1 MHALRKNLLAR
12 MVVCTLLVLAALSW
26 ASLAIQDEAA
36 PPAPPPAPPLGYSPP
51 PPAQEQ
57 ALLAEAVRLLTAPA
71 QGGAAWQGVDQTLL
85 AERTKS
91 AEEPSVA
98 LVFMGNGKRYAAIDG
113 EMYTLGD
120 LLPDGREVA
129 AINATGVGLNSQGQ
143 RSVLPW
149 SKPKD
154 TVLARQKFAT
164 TAAGAKPQNQTSGQ
178 AAPGTAPAAGSLST
192 EQAMQLVKQLNEQQ
206 QSGKKP

>member
-1 MHALRKNLLAR
+1 MHALRKNFLAR

-26 ASLAIQDEAA
+26 ASMALQDEGA
-36 PPAPPPAPPLGYSPP
+36 PPAPAPPLGYTPP
-51 PPAQEQ
+51 PPPQDQ
-57 ALLAEAVRLLTAPA
+57 ALLAEAVRLLSAPPR
-71 QGGAAWQGVDQTLL
+71 GGSAWQGVDQTLL

-98 LVFMGNGKRYAAIDG
+98 LVFMGNGKRYATIDG
-113 EMYTLGD
+113 EMYTIGD

-129 AINATGVGLNSQGQ
+129 VINATGVGLTSQGQ

-154 TVLARQKFAT
+154 TLLAKQKFAT
-164 TAAGAKPQNQTSGQ
+164 QAGTKPQNQTA
-178 AAPGTAPAAGSLST
+178 AAPAQGAAPAAGSLST